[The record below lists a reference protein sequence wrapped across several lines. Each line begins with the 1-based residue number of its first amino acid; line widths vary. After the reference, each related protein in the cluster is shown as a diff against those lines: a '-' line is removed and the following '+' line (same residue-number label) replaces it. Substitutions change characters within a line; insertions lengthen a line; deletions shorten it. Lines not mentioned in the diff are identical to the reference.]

1 MSSDWK
7 TLESRVVYKNPWLKL
22 HEDKVRTPSGETML
36 YSWYESAD
44 VVVVVP
50 FLDDSTL
57 VMINQYRYPLHK
69 ALLEFPAGHIENGE
83 NPQDTAV
90 RELAEETG
98 YHSKGIEHVYTYH
111 PSVSKTRQV
120 VYVYKAKEL
129 TTEEGRVGSLRHDS
143 TEDIKV
149 EKVKV
154 KELAQMITDKK
165 IENAGTLIAYL
176 ICCVGMSSSFESP
189 PGPDTCA
196 EKEAK

>member
-1 MSSDWK
+1 VPSDWK
-7 TLESRVVYKNPWLKL
+7 TLESRLIYKNPWIKL
-22 HEDKVRTPSGETML
+22 HEDKVRTPSGKTML

-57 VMINQYRYPLHK
+57 VMIKQYRYPLHK

-83 NPQDTAV
+83 NPKDTAV

-98 YHSKGIEHVYTYH
+98 YHSKEIEYVYAYH

-120 VYVYKAKEL
+120 VYIFKAKEL
-129 TTEEGRVGSLRHDS
+129 TTGEEEKGVGSLRHES

-154 KELAQMITDKK
+154 KELAQMITNKK

-176 ICCVGMSSSFESP
+176 ICCTEL
-189 PGPDTCA
+189 
-196 EKEAK
+196 

>member
-1 MSSDWK
+1 MSSGWK
-7 TLESRVVYKNPWLKL
+7 TLESRLIYKNPWIKL
-22 HEDKVRTPSGETML
+22 HEDKVRTPSGKTML

-50 FLDDSTL
+50 FLDDNTL
-57 VMINQYRYPLHK
+57 LMIKQYRYPLHK

-83 NPQDTAV
+83 NPKDTAV

-98 YHSKGIEHVYTYH
+98 YHFKEIEHVYTYH

-120 VYVYKAKEL
+120 VYVFKAKEL
-129 TTEEGRVGSLRHDS
+129 TKEERVGRLRHES

-154 KELAQMITDKK
+154 KELAQMITNKK

-176 ICCVGMSSSFESP
+176 ICCTEM
-189 PGPDTCA
+189 
-196 EKEAK
+196 

>member
-1 MSSDWK
+1 VPSDWK
-7 TLESRVVYKNPWLKL
+7 TLESRLIYKNPWIKL
-22 HEDKVRTPSGETML
+22 HEDKVRTPSGKTML
-36 YSWYESAD
+36 YSWYESVD

-57 VMINQYRYPLHK
+57 VMIKQYRYPLHK

-83 NPQDTAV
+83 NPKDTAV

-98 YHSKGIEHVYTYH
+98 YHSKEIEYVYAYH

-120 VYVYKAKEL
+120 VYVFKAKEL
-129 TTEEGRVGSLRHDS
+129 TTGEEEKGVGSLRHES

-176 ICCVGMSSSFESP
+176 ICCTEL
-189 PGPDTCA
+189 
-196 EKEAK
+196 

>member
-1 MSSDWK
+1 MPSDWK
-7 TLESRVVYKNPWLKL
+7 TLESRLIYKNPWIKL
-22 HEDKVRTPSGETML
+22 HEDKVRTPSGKTML

-57 VMINQYRYPLHK
+57 VMIKQYRYPLHK

-83 NPQDTAV
+83 NPKDTAV

-98 YHSKGIEHVYTYH
+98 YHSKEIEYVYAYH

-120 VYVYKAKEL
+120 VYIFKAKEL
-129 TTEEGRVGSLRHDS
+129 TTGEEEKGVGSLRHES

-154 KELAQMITDKK
+154 KELAQMITNKK

-176 ICCVGMSSSFESP
+176 ICCTEL
-189 PGPDTCA
+189 
-196 EKEAK
+196 

>member
-1 MSSDWK
+1 VPSDWK
-7 TLESRVVYKNPWLKL
+7 ILESRLIYKNPWIKL
-22 HEDKVRTPSGETML
+22 HEDKVRTPSGKTML

-57 VMINQYRYPLHK
+57 VMIKQYRYPLHK

-83 NPQDTAV
+83 NPKDTAA

-98 YHSKGIEHVYTYH
+98 YHSKEIEYIYAYH

-120 VYVYKAKEL
+120 VYVFKAKEL
-129 TTEEGRVGSLRHDS
+129 TTGGGEEGMGSLRHES

-154 KELAQMITDKK
+154 KELAQMITNKK

-176 ICCVGMSSSFESP
+176 ICCTEL
-189 PGPDTCA
+189 
-196 EKEAK
+196 

>member
-7 TLESRVVYKNPWLKL
+7 TLESRLIFKNPWIKL
-22 HEDKVRTPSGETML
+22 HEDKVRTPSGKTML

-57 VMINQYRYPLHK
+57 VMIKQYRYPLHK

-83 NPQDTAV
+83 NPKDTAV

-98 YHSKGIEHVYTYH
+98 YHFKEIEYVYTYH

-120 VYVYKAKEL
+120 VYVFKAKEL
-129 TTEEGRVGSLRHDS
+129 TTEEEGVGSLRHES

-154 KELAQMITDKK
+154 KELAQMITNKK

-176 ICCVGMSSSFESP
+176 ICCTGM
-189 PGPDTCA
+189 
-196 EKEAK
+196 

>member
-1 MSSDWK
+1 
-7 TLESRVVYKNPWLKL
+7 
-22 HEDKVRTPSGETML
+22 ML

-57 VMINQYRYPLHK
+57 VMIKQYRYPLHK

-83 NPQDTAV
+83 NPKDTAV

-98 YHSKGIEHVYTYH
+98 YHSKEIEYVYAYH

-120 VYVYKAKEL
+120 VYIFKAKEL
-129 TTEEGRVGSLRHDS
+129 TTGEEEKGVGSLRHES

-154 KELAQMITDKK
+154 KELAQMITNKK

-176 ICCVGMSSSFESP
+176 ICCTGM
-189 PGPDTCA
+189 
-196 EKEAK
+196 

>member
-1 MSSDWK
+1 
-7 TLESRVVYKNPWLKL
+7 
-22 HEDKVRTPSGETML
+22 ML

-57 VMINQYRYPLHK
+57 VMIKQYRYPLHK
-69 ALLEFPAGHIENGE
+69 ALLELPAGHIENGE
-83 NPQDTAV
+83 NPKDTAV

-98 YHSKGIEHVYTYH
+98 YHSKEIEHVYTYH

-120 VYVYKAKEL
+120 VYVFKAKEL
-129 TTEEGRVGSLRHDS
+129 TKEERVGRLIHES

-154 KELAQMITDKK
+154 KELAQMITNKK

-176 ICCVGMSSSFESP
+176 ICCTGM
-189 PGPDTCA
+189 
-196 EKEAK
+196 

>member
-7 TLESRVVYKNPWLKL
+7 TLESRLIFKNPWIKL
-22 HEDKVRTPSGETML
+22 HEDKVRTPSGKTML

-57 VMINQYRYPLHK
+57 VMIKQYRYPLHK
-69 ALLEFPAGHIENGE
+69 ALLELPAGHIENGE
-83 NPQDTAV
+83 NPKDTAV

-98 YHSKGIEHVYTYH
+98 YHSKEIEHVYTYH

-120 VYVYKAKEL
+120 VYVFKAKEL
-129 TTEEGRVGSLRHDS
+129 TKEERVGRLRHES

-154 KELAQMITDKK
+154 KELAQMITNKK

-176 ICCVGMSSSFESP
+176 ICCTEM
-189 PGPDTCA
+189 
-196 EKEAK
+196 

>member
-1 MSSDWK
+1 MSSSWK
-7 TLESRVVYKNPWLKL
+7 TLENRLIYKNPWIKL
-22 HEDKVRTPSGETML
+22 HEDKVRTPSGKTML

-57 VMINQYRYPLHK
+57 VMIKQYRYPLHK
-69 ALLEFPAGHIENGE
+69 ALLEFPAGHIGNGE
-83 NPQDTAV
+83 NPKDTAV

-98 YHSKGIEHVYTYH
+98 YHFKEIEHVYTYH

-120 VYVYKAKEL
+120 VYVFKAKEL
-129 TTEEGRVGSLRHDS
+129 TKEERVGRLRHES

-154 KELAQMITDKK
+154 KELAQMITNKK

-176 ICCVGMSSSFESP
+176 ICCTEM
-189 PGPDTCA
+189 
-196 EKEAK
+196 